1 MFFLLRDC
9 LELIACK
16 LACHSSVLL
25 SLGMMKPSFSWFFCI
40 RLKDSVSQNQQLAE
54 ELKGTKRV
62 YEVLQQR
69 HEEEKTMSSPDSKV
83 K

>member
-1 MFFLLRDC
+1 MAL
-9 LELIACK
+9 
-16 LACHSSVLL
+16 VLCRNDE
-25 SLGMMKPSFSWFFCI
+25 SFVLPFCV
-40 RLKDSVSQNQQLAE
+40 RLKDSVSQNQQLTE

-69 HEEEKTMSSPDSKV
+69 HDEEKTMSSPGDSKV